1 MNSLSISNKLSDK
14 FLTILS
20 CKGIGG
26 WQLHRSVDFSQF
38 PFTDFWKNLRSLDLN
53 KKHKAEK
60 NNRQIFKRHASLFQS
75 RVGFWMEKVGTEK
88 IPKISDIFS
97 HGVGNL
103 KNSKF
108 QRIANNLK
116 WRQQF
121 QHAEIYEL
129 TIGRERINFH
139 QIDNGEMRGIG
150 TGAVVWPAAHVLVK
164 YLEKRYG
171 LHGMTGLRVI
181 DIGSGTGF
189 AGIAAAALGGDVVL
203 TDQLCVKDLILSNIE
218 EYHSCQHDSEE
229 HKGSVTFAEYNWDEN
244 AETLN
249 PPFDLVLVSDCVLPK
264 LYPIEPL
271 VKVGVLS

>member
-1 MNSLSISNKLSDK
+1 
-14 FLTILS
+14 
-20 CKGIGG
+20 
-26 WQLHRSVDFSQF
+26 
-38 PFTDFWKNLRSLDLN
+38 
-53 KKHKAEK
+53 
-60 NNRQIFKRHASLFQS
+60 
-75 RVGFWMEKVGTEK
+75 MEKEKK
-88 IPKISDIFS
+88 IPKISEIFRS
-97 HGVGNL
+97 EVGNL
-103 KNSKF
+103 KNHKF
-108 QRIANNLK
+108 QRIANNLQ

-121 QHAEIYEL
+121 QHADLYEL
-129 TIGRERINFH
+129 NIGMERFHFH

-150 TGAVVWPAAHVLVK
+150 TGAVVWPAAHALVK

-171 LHGMTGLRVI
+171 LLGMRGLRII

-218 EYHSCQHDSEE
+218 EYNSSQKHDTERSRN
-229 HKGSVTFAEYNWDEN
+229 GTVTFAEYNWDEN

-271 VKVGVLS
+271 VKVTGQISMILIHSAGD